1 MKKLKVLNLSKGEQ
15 FKITGGAGSGTG
27 PGTCRE
33 SNCTCT
39 GLLVSNH
46 AWTETDASKETQM
59 SSNKDVYSWQGNPGA

>member
-15 FKITGGAGSGTG
+15 FKITGGAGSCTG

-39 GLLVSNH
+39 G
-46 AWTETDASKETQM
+46 
-59 SSNKDVYSWQGNPGA
+59 

>member
-15 FKITGGAGSGTG
+15 FKITGGAGSCTG

-39 GLLVSNH
+39 GWLVSNH
-46 AWTETDASKETQM
+46 AWTETDARTFILGKVTLELSLM
-59 SSNKDVYSWQGNPGA
+59 

>member
-15 FKITGGAGSGTG
+15 FKITGGAGS
-27 PGTCRE
+27 
-33 SNCTCT
+33 CT
-39 GLLVSNH
+39 GWLVSNH